1 MARKPQGDERQTDF
15 FGTAAPAPVA
25 SPAPPRRHPRR
36 AAVPR
41 PDAAAASDG
50 PPQAPPNAPPN
61 APAEALPEAQ
71 PETLQAGR
79 DDLDVQLAGLP
90 VAGLRGLAAALPDEV
105 LARLTLTVMRELRR
119 RLGPGGARDG
129 KPPATALSRAA
140 QQLVAELAEPGE
152 DSEF

>member
-1 MARKPQGDERQTDF
+1 VARKPQGDERQTDF
-15 FGTAAPAPVA
+15 FGTAAPAAVA
-25 SPAPPRRHPRR
+25 SPAPPRSRPRR
-36 AAVPR
+36 TAVPR
-41 PDAAAASDG
+41 PDAAAASYG
-50 PPQAPPNAPPN
+50 PPQAPPNAPPD
-61 APAEALPEAQ
+61 ALPE
-71 PETLQAGR
+71 TMDAGR
-79 DDLDVQLAGLP
+79 DDLDAQLAGLP

-129 KPPATALSRAA
+129 KAPATALSRAA

>member
-1 MARKPQGDERQTDF
+1 VARKPQGDERQTDF
-15 FGTAAPAPVA
+15 FGTAAPAA
-25 SPAPPRRHPRR
+25 G
-36 AAVPR
+36 
-41 PDAAAASDG
+41 DG
-50 PPQAPPNAPPN
+50 PPQAPP
-61 APAEALPEAQ
+61 EALPDAL
-71 PETLQAGR
+71 PETMDAGR
-79 DDLDVQLAGLP
+79 DDLDAQLAGLP

>member
-1 MARKPQGDERQTDF
+1 VARKPQGDERQTDF
-15 FGTAAPAPVA
+15 FCTAAPAAIA

-50 PPQAPPNAPPN
+50 PPQAPPNAPP
-61 APAEALPEAQ
+61 EALPETR
-71 PETLQAGR
+71 PETMQAGR